1 MLYFLKDLQDVF
13 GPFRLFEYQSV
24 RAVIAAFIALL
35 VGFAVA
41 RPLLRKLQNI
51 RQPERDASLMGELA
65 KTGSKVP
72 TMGGLLIFFCT
83 LAGTLLAARPNVY
96 VYGVLA
102 VYVGMSLVGFWD
114 DYKKVKLQSSD
125 GISEKQKWIG
135 LTASALT
142 GFGIL
147 IAHPGARENICE
159 LWIPF
164 TSTPLLA
171 GTEPAYLLSSGL
183 PEIALLIG
191 AAAFFWL
198 VCVGASNAVNLTD
211 GVDGLAT
218 GCLLPNIAVF
228 GAIAYFAGNS
238 ILSEY
243 LNINYIPGVG
253 ELTIFCSALA
263 AGALVF
269 LWFNGE
275 PAEVYMGDIGALGI
289 GGALGAVAVVSGQPF
304 LLPISGFIFVA
315 EALSV
320 IIQRSYFKAT
330 KRLNGEGKRIFL
342 MTPIHHHYQK
352 KGLQNSKIVLR
363 MWMISLVLAVVA
375 LMTLKIR

>member
-1 MLYFLKDLQDVF
+1 MLYFLKNLQDVF

-35 VGFAVA
+35 IGFLIAK
-41 RPLLRKLQNI
+41 PLLKKLQNM
-51 RQPERDASLMGELA
+51 RQPERDSSLMGELA
-65 KTGSKVP
+65 KTGSQIP

-114 DYKKVKLQSSD
+114 DYKKVKFKSSD
-125 GISEKQKWIG
+125 GISEKQKWFG
-135 LTASALT
+135 LTLSALL

-147 IAHPGARENICE
+147 ISNPDARTNICE

-164 TSTPLLA
+164 TSTPLLSEI
-171 GTEPAYLLSSGL
+171 EPAYILSTGL
-183 PEIALLIG
+183 PLSLLLAG
-191 AAAFFWL
+191 AFAFFWL

-211 GVDGLAT
+211 GVDGLAA

-228 GAIAYFAGNS
+228 GAISYFAGNT
-238 ILSEY
+238 ILSSY
-243 LNINYIPGVG
+243 LNINYISGVG
-253 ELTIFCSALA
+253 ELTIFCAALG
-263 AGALVF
+263 AGTLVF

-289 GGALGAVAVVSGQPF
+289 GGALGATAVVSGQPL

-315 EALSV
+315 EAVSV

-330 KRLNGEGKRIFL
+330 KRIHGEGRRIFL

-352 KGLQNSKIVLR
+352 KGLRNSKIVLR
-363 MWMISLVLAVVA
+363 MWMISLVLAVIA